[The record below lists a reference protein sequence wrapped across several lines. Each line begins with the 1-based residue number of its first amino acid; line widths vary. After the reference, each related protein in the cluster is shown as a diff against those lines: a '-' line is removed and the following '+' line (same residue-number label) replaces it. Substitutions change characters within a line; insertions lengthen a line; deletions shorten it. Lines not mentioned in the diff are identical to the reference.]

1 MSLDSEFYLIFIF
14 MQVLDYEL
22 LFYAIYL
29 FYSATMDTHFVPL
42 VKQGY
47 TTGAPLVDRSS
58 EILGV

>member
-1 MSLDSEFYLIFIF
+1 

-29 FYSATMDTHFVPL
+29 FYSATTDTHFVPL